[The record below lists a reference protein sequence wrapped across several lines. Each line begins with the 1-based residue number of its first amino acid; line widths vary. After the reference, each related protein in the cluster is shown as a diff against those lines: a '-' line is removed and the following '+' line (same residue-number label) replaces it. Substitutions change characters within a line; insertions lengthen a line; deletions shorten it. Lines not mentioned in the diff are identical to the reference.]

1 MNESFVVGLNRVE
14 VLRRRAIVRRT
25 RQIGGAI
32 TLFLSAICVG
42 LAVGLAVAFPESWPF
57 AVLIA
62 VSMLLVALPT
72 LKALKKS
79 AELKRWYAANDL
91 PPFALRMTPAA
102 LELGVEGATA
112 PVVLPWPAVLGLRQ
126 QRKFGQPILEV
137 VLQQGVIP
145 TSPGV
150 SGLDQPAARATLQ
163 PGKWIK
169 TAGFYGVASLDQP
182 VEAIDQALR
191 HYSNGLAGIAR

>member
-1 MNESFVVGLNRVE
+1 MNESFVVGLNRAE

-25 RQIGGAI
+25 RQIGGAV
-32 TLFLSAICVG
+32 TLFLSASCIA
-42 LAVGLAVAFPESWPF
+42 LAAGLAVAYPDSWPY
-57 AVLIA
+57 AVLVA
-62 VSMLLVALPT
+62 VSMLPLLLPT

-79 AELKRWYAANDL
+79 AELKRWYDAADL

-102 LELGVEGATA
+102 LELGVEGAAA

-126 QRKFGQPILEV
+126 QRKLGQPILEV
-137 VLQQGVIP
+137 VLQQGVTP

-150 SGLDQPAARATLQ
+150 SGLEQPAARPTLK
-163 PGKWIK
+163 PSRRIK
-169 TAGFYGVASLDQP
+169 TARFYSVASLDQP

-191 HYSNGLAGIAR
+191 HYSHGLAGIAR

>member
-1 MNESFVVGLNRVE
+1 MNESFVVGLNRAE

-25 RQIGGAI
+25 RQIGGAV

-42 LAVGLAVAFPESWPF
+42 LAIGLAAGFPEYWPF

-62 VSMLLVALPT
+62 VSMLPVALPT
-72 LKALKKS
+72 LKSLNAS
-79 AELKRWYAANDL
+79 AQLKRWYDANDL
-91 PPFALRMTPAA
+91 PPFAFRMTPAA
-102 LELGVEGATA
+102 LELGVEGAPA
-112 PVVLPWPAVLGLRQ
+112 PVVLPWPAVIGLRQ

-137 VLQQGVIP
+137 VLQQGVTP

-163 PGKWIK
+163 PSKWIK

-182 VEAIDQALR
+182 VEAMDQALR
-191 HYSNGLAGIAR
+191 HFSQGQAALG